1 MFNLLL
7 IDDDPN
13 IVDGIDTIIRNNFP
27 GIFSVTKAYDGQQA
41 LALLTENY
49 FHIIVSDIKM
59 PQLDGIQLLELLH
72 DETITSTTIML
83 SGYDDYMYIRN
94 ALKLG
99 AYDYLL
105 KPVNIQNFID
115 MLHSII
121 PMLPEG
127 GQTLSKTNLAAVPRQ
142 DRANDYF
149 DLANS
154 DNIYLT
160 PEQVKEELQK
170 LQILIFELDDDE
182 VCGKINYIF
191 HHLSEDSVSKE
202 RFRQL
207 LSDFLYSLM
216 QHNSSL
222 IKIVAQ
228 YKLTDN
234 DLAAHIKSL
243 PCLSQLKEKFTQV
256 LLLYIDQLAVLKK
269 NNDEYLIKKAQ
280 AYIDKHYSEQ
290 LLLADIAA
298 QFRLHPN
305 YFSFLFKKYMNI
317 TVREYILQLR
327 INTAKELMKDPSLKL
342 LDIALAVGYQDAA
355 HFNRAFKNVTGVA
368 PSQYRNGVEI
378 EN

>member
-1 MFNLLL
+1 MLNILL

-13 IVDGIDTIIRNNFP
+13 IIDGIDTIIQNNFSDL
-27 GIFSVTKAYDGQQA
+27 FSIAKAYDGHQA
-41 LALLTENY
+41 LTLLTENY
-49 FHIIVSDIKM
+49 YHIIVSDIKM

-72 DETITSTTIML
+72 SEKVPSTIIML

-115 MLHSII
+115 MLHAII
-121 PMLPEG
+121 PTLKNS
-127 GQTLSKTNLAAVPRQ
+127 GQTLSKNNLISAPKQ
-142 DRANDYF
+142 DYVNEYF

-154 DNIYLT
+154 DNHYLT
-160 PEQVKEELQK
+160 PEQAKEELYR
-170 LQILIFELDDDE
+170 LQLLIFELDSDE
-182 VCGKINYIF
+182 VCGKINFIF
-191 HHLSEDSVSKE
+191 HHISQDMISKE
-202 RFRQL
+202 VFRQL

-216 QHNSSL
+216 QSNNSL

-228 YKLTDN
+228 YKLTEN
-234 DLAAHIKSL
+234 DLTAHIKSL

-280 AYIDKHYSEQ
+280 AYIDKHFSEQ

-305 YFSFLFKKYMNI
+305 YFSFLFKKYMHI
-317 TVREYILQLR
+317 TVRDYILQRR
-327 INTAKELMKDPSLKL
+327 INAAKELMKDRKS
-342 LDIALAVGYQDAA
+342 V
-355 HFNRAFKNVTGVA
+355 V
-368 PSQYRNGVEI
+368 
-378 EN
+378 

>member
-1 MFNLLL
+1 MFKLLL

-13 IVDGIDTIIRNNFP
+13 IIDGIDTIIQNNFP
-27 GIFSVTKAYDGQQA
+27 GVFSVTKAYDGYQA
-41 LALLTENY
+41 LILLTEDY
-49 FHIIVSDIKM
+49 YHIIVSDIKM

-72 DETITSTTIML
+72 GEKIPSTVIML

-115 MLHSII
+115 MLHTI
-121 PMLPEG
+121 LPTLQDSG
-127 GQTLSKTNLAAVPRQ
+127 STLSKSNLTSAPKQ
-142 DRANDYF
+142 DRVNDYF
-149 DLANS
+149 DLS
-154 DNIYLT
+154 CSGSLYLT
-160 PEQVKEELQK
+160 PEQIKEELQK
-170 LQILIFELDDDE
+170 LQQLIFELDSDE
-182 VCGKINYIF
+182 MCVKVNHIF
-191 HHLSEDSVSKE
+191 HHISKETVSKE
-202 RFRQL
+202 TFRQL

-216 QHNSSL
+216 QSNSSL

-234 DLAAHIKSL
+234 DLAAHIKSQ

-256 LLLYIDQLAVLKK
+256 LLLYIGQLAILKK

-317 TVREYILQLR
+317 TVRDYILQLR

-342 LDIALAVGYQDAA
+342 LDIALSVGYQDAA
-355 HFNRAFKNVTGVA
+355 HFNRAFKNVTGLS

-378 EN
+378 E